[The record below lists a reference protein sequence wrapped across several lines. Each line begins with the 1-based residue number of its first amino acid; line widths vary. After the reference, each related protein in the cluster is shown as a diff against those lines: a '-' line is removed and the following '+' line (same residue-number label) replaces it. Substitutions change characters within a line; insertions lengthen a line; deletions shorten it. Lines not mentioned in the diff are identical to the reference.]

1 MNSIL
6 GLLVKL
12 FVISYFILG
21 IGCVAVSEKPE
32 EKIGLAN
39 PASVNCVQK
48 GGQIKIEKD
57 GTGAEYGV
65 CLFEDNRQCEEWA
78 LYRERC
84 RVGGIKVTG
93 YLTDAARYCAI
104 RGGKYRITSQQTLV
118 MQEQGTC
125 ELKGGRVCD
134 AQKWFSGGC

>member
-1 MNSIL
+1 MKNIL
-6 GLLVKL
+6 DLLVKL
-12 FVISYFILG
+12 LVISYFILG

-32 EKIGLAN
+32 AKIGLAN
-39 PASVNCVQK
+39 PASVNCVKK

-57 GTGAEYGV
+57 GTGSEYGV

-78 LYRERC
+78 LYQGRC

-93 YLTDAARYCAI
+93 YLTNAARYCAI
-104 RGGKYRITSQQTLV
+104 RGGKYSITKQQTLV
-118 MQEQGTC
+118 MPEQGTC
-125 ELKGGRVCD
+125 ALKGGRVCD